1 MQVKQLKV
9 ELEAAGLDLKGK
21 KSALVTRLAEHRL
34 AAAAAAPPRASTTT
48 DCDGDDEDDDAPVR
62 VSFRADTP
70 SPVPPPPP
78 LPQATPRLP
87 PRTPVA
93 TRGGAA
99 EPPPSALKSAR
110 RLPGA
115 FLPAGSS
122 TMSPGSLIGLLGA
135 VPAPPP
141 PPPPADDAAAATTD
155 DEGAST
161 VVGDDDEPAAEA
173 AEALAA
179 RVGDLINNLV
189 RALQMDGAEAGGAAD
204 EDEYVPFGE

>member
-34 AAAAAAPPRASTTT
+34 AAAAPPRVSTT

-62 VSFRADTP
+62 VSFVRADTP

-87 PRTPVA
+87 PRTPAA

-141 PPPPADDAAAATTD
+141 PPAADDAATATTD

-189 RALQMDGAEAGGAAD
+189 RALQMDGAEAGCAAD

>member
-1 MQVKQLKV
+1 MKQLK
-9 ELEAAGLDLKGK
+9 AARRLDLKGK

-34 AAAAAAPPRASTTT
+34 AAAAAAPPRASTT

-87 PRTPVA
+87 PRTPAA

-141 PPPPADDAAAATTD
+141 PPAADDAATATTD

-189 RALQMDGAEAGGAAD
+189 RALQMDGAEAGGAAAD